1 MMYGFLLTFSF
12 FVQNLASLIT
22 RLCSLALPI
31 IVIKV
36 VEFQPVGYKNIF
48 QIDGKS
54 QKFIFHEIYV
64 DIFPF

>member
-22 RLCSLALPI
+22 WLCSLALPI

-36 VEFQPVGYKNIF
+36 VEFQPLGYKNIS

-54 QKFIFHEIYV
+54 QKFIFYES
-64 DIFPF
+64 